1 MLSDE
6 FEKQH
11 KKGSFD
17 EFIDR
22 RGFLSM
28 KFKSILDPVFK
39 FIKVPE
45 FDMPHKY
52 YVNMY
57 K

>member
-45 FDMPHKY
+45 FNMPHKY
-52 YVNMY
+52 
-57 K
+57 